1 MWSDVFQ
8 GLWDLAE
15 WQVTIIVDDG
25 SLREL
30 GDGLLGSKS
39 VVLDPLLNQ
48 LVVTE
53 ASGKGHSLKY

>member
-1 MWSDVFQ
+1 MWSHVFQ

-30 GDGLLGSKS
+30 GDGLLGSQT
-39 VVLDPLLNQ
+39 VILNPLLNQ
-48 LVVTE
+48 LVVAE
-53 ASGKGHSLKY
+53 ASGKGHSLNY